1 MICTQRDGYMRS
13 LTTDRLMISWIVML
27 SDGTKVWGDYDRPD
41 MDNPWTRLKNH
52 CKKEN
57 VIPTKIELHMFG
69 APKKVFFE
77 NPEGLDGLAVMR
89 GIAKDQAMD
98 GSVSQSY
105 QMLTVGL
112 LRDDCSAIDVSKYTW
127 PFNKFEQKESV
138 RNLTLLNL
146 ENMIFKNDSE
156 KRQNQK
162 VQEYLDGTT
171 V

>member
-1 MICTQRDGYMRS
+1 MICTSFDGYMTELCHRK
-13 LTTDRLMISWIVML
+13 LMISWMVTL
-27 SDGTKVWGDYDRPD
+27 TDGQTVYGDYDRPNHK
-41 MDNPWTRLKNH
+41 NPWTRLSEH
-52 CKKEN
+52 CKQNN
-57 VIPTKIELHMFG
+57 VLPSKIELYMFG
-69 APKKVFFE
+69 AEHKVFFE
-77 NPEGLDGLAVMR
+77 VPNGLDGVFIFR